1 MIADPGRPPTEPT
14 RFLTTPGPPGAEPGR
29 ARTGGPV
36 PGGSASGVAPTAVLV
51 APARQAGGPRPV
63 INATGVLLHDGLGRA
78 PLSTAARAALD
89 AAAGTCDVEV
99 DLATGRR
106 GRRGRTAMT
115 ALAATVPMA
124 RAVHVVNNN
133 AAALILTAAALAG
146 DREIVISRGELVET
160 ADGFRLPE
168 LLTSTGARLREV
180 GATNRTTLG
189 DYADAI
195 GPRTGFVLRVHPP
208 SYRVIGLTA
217 APALADLAELCAG
230 RGVPLV
236 GDPGSGL
243 LHPEPVLPDEPDASS
258 WLSCGVS
265 LVTTCGDKLLG
276 GPQCGLVLGRA
287 DLVDRLRRHP
297 LARALRVGK
306 LTLAALEATLGTG
319 DNPVRRS
326 LRAEPAEL
334 RHRAERLA
342 SWLRQSGVP
351 ASAVTSR
358 AVVGSDGVDDTG
370 RAGAAV
376 RRGAVTAGPGHS
388 GHPGYYGPG
397 PDVWESGLPSAAV
410 ALDATLAAFLRRGRP
425 SVLGRVEQGC
435 CLLDLRSVP
444 PDLDPV
450 LAATVLAAAAES
462 GTATAGDL
470 HALSVDA
477 PGSAAPAEA
486 DDWAGPADWAG
497 PGTDA
502 GSDVDAVTLH

>member
-1 MIADPGRPPTEPT
+1 MTADPGRPLTEPT
-14 RFLTTPGPPGAEPGR
+14 RFLTTP
-29 ARTGGPV
+29 
-36 PGGSASGVAPTAVLV
+36 APTAVLV

-63 INATGVLLHDGLGRA
+63 INATGILLHDGLGRA
-78 PLSTAARAALD
+78 PLSPAARTALD

-99 DLATGRR
+99 DLVTGRR

-115 ALAATVPMA
+115 ALAAAVPMA
-124 RAVHVVNNN
+124 RSVHVVNNN
-133 AAALILTAAALAG
+133 AAALILSAAALAG
-146 DREIVISRGELVET
+146 RREIVISRGELIET
-160 ADGFRLPE
+160 ADGLRLPE

-180 GATNRTTLG
+180 GTTNRTTLG

-195 GPRTGFVLRVHPP
+195 GPGTGFVLRVHPP
-208 SYRVIGLTA
+208 SYRVVGLTT

-243 LHPEPVLPDEPDASS
+243 LHPEPTLPDEPDAST

-358 AVVGSDGVDDTG
+358 AVVGSDGIDDTA

-376 RRGAVTAGPGHS
+376 RRGAVGTGAGHGGHTV
-388 GHPGYYGPG
+388 YGSG

-410 ALDATLAAFLRRGRP
+410 ALDAALAAFLRRGRP

-470 HALSVDA
+470 HALSADTPASTV
-477 PGSAAPAEA
+477 PSAATGWTDPARRE
-486 DDWAGPADWAG
+486 DPAGWEG
-497 PGTDA
+497 PGADA
-502 GSDVDAVTLH
+502 GSDVDAVTLQ

>member
-1 MIADPGRPPTEPT
+1 M
-14 RFLTTPGPPGAEPGR
+14 
-29 ARTGGPV
+29 
-36 PGGSASGVAPTAVLV
+36 
-51 APARQAGGPRPV
+51 
-63 INATGVLLHDGLGRA
+63 INATGILLHDGLGRA
-78 PLSTAARAALD
+78 PLSPAARTALD

-106 GRRGRTAMT
+106 GRRGRTTMT
-115 ALAATVPMA
+115 ALAAAVPMA
-124 RAVHVVNNN
+124 RSVHVVNNN
-133 AAALILTAAALAG
+133 AAALILSAAALAG
-146 DREIVISRGELVET
+146 RREIVVSRGELIET
-160 ADGFRLPE
+160 ADGLRLPE

-180 GATNRTTLG
+180 GTTNRTTLG

-195 GPRTGFVLRVHPP
+195 GPGTGFVLRIHPP
-208 SYRVIGLTA
+208 SYRVVGLTA

-243 LHPEPVLPDEPDASS
+243 LHPEPALPDEPDAST

-265 LVTTCGDKLLG
+265 LVITCGDKLLG

-358 AVVGSDGVDDTG
+358 AVVGSDGIDDTA

-376 RRGAVTAGPGHS
+376 RRGAVGVGAGHGGHTV
-388 GHPGYYGPG
+388 YGSG

-410 ALDATLAAFLRRGRP
+410 ALDAALAAFLRRGRP

-462 GTATAGDL
+462 GTATAGDI
-470 HALSVDA
+470 HALSADA
-477 PGSAAPAEA
+477 PASAVPSAATGWTDPARRE
-486 DDWAGPADWAG
+486 DPAGWEG
-497 PGTDA
+497 PGADA
-502 GSDVDAVTLH
+502 GSDVDAVTLQ